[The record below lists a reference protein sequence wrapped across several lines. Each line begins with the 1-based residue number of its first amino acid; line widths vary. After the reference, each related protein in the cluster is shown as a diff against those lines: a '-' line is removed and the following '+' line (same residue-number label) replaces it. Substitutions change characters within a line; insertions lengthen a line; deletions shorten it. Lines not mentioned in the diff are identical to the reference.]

1 MEFPRHLFFT
11 KDHEWLSDNNDEF
24 RVGISAFAVEQLGD
38 IVYLELPAV
47 GDTFAAKEAF
57 GSVESTKTVS
67 DLYMPRGGEVT
78 AINTSVVDNPEII
91 QDDPYGKGWLIRVK
105 ADADADESDV
115 ELLDALSYQ
124 KYLAQEET

>member
-11 KDHEWLSDNNDEF
+11 KDHEWLSDDDDEF
-24 RVGISAFAVEQLGD
+24 NVGITAFAVEQLGD

-67 DLYMPRGGEVT
+67 DLYMPRGGEIT
-78 AINTSVVDNPEII
+78 AINTSAVDNPEII
-91 QDDPYGKGWLIRVK
+91 QDDPYGKGWLIKVK
-105 ADADADESDV
+105 ADAAESDA

-124 KYLAQEET
+124 KYLAQEEA